1 MDLSKSL
8 PTQILLCCV
17 LWGVHTLLTPALV
30 TPGIAIPWHRMA
42 HLEVRVGVLVAG
54 SKDL

>member
-42 HLEVRVGVLVAG
+42 HLEVRVSVLVAG